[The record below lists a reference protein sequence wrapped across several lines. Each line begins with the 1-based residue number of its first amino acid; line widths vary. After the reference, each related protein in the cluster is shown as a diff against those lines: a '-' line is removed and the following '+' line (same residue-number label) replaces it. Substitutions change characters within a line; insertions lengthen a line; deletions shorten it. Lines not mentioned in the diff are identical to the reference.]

1 MEMEMHAMNVLH
13 IFLYYRHS
21 PLSTQHIPMHVENCL
36 YLMIS
41 VYVLLNKMI
50 ISHFGDAFEIW
61 LSFRNEMH
69 TLMDGQANA
78 HEKEVHMAISLFC
91 QLLNLIVSLVSF
103 IS

>member
-1 MEMEMHAMNVLH
+1 MEMEMHAMNVIH

-21 PLSTQHIPMHVENCL
+21 PLSTQHIPNIENCL